1 MRKKLYL
8 GIFALLFTT
17 SFFAQTKEDVAKMVS
32 EYDLEK
38 IHAKKIE
45 FKTKHEVRK
54 RKAQELAKIKGWP
67 LKVFGDNGSYQ
78 ELMYVTEDGYPI
90 YYSTESNV
98 VAAASTRA
106 NYLNTGGGLGLT
118 LDGQGMVPRV
128 WDGGKV
134 RTTHQGFY
142 VGGGNITSRITPIND
157 PSGTTYSDHATHVT
171 GTILALPWSTNA
183 TVLSTKGM
191 ATKATARTFDFD
203 NDESEVISEI
213 PNGMIISNH
222 SYGVPHRNQSTG
234 VYLPGWISGAYTDDS
249 RSWDEIANL
258 SPYYLPVFSAGNNG
272 TDNGSNNPI
281 AVGYDKLVGNKV
293 SKNVLTVAATND
305 AVINSNGTLGSVT
318 IASFSS
324 QGPSDDFRIKPD
336 ISGNGVGLTSLGN
349 TTDTSTASMD
359 GTSMSAPNVT
369 GTLTLLQQHYK
380 NIHGSFMKSA
390 MLKGLVCHTADDSG
404 RAGPDVN
411 FGWGMLNAKK
421 AAETITGD
429 GLTSILSE
437 ITLSQGQ
444 TYTTTV
450 SAVGGIT
457 PLIASATWTDLPGV
471 NIANDTTPPNTTTPA
486 LVNDLDI
493 RITRAATTYY
503 PWRLGATPSAN
514 AIRTADNNVDNVEAV
529 KIDAPTA
536 ADYVITVTHKGTL
549 TGGSQKFAL
558 VITGITS
565 TIALESTSNDLTVCN
580 NQNAVYTFNYKQSGA
595 GTSNFSATGLPVGAT
610 ATFSPTSLSANG
622 AVTMTISNLNTVP
635 YGNYTV
641 GIIANNGTETET
653 RYKDLKVFSTTIV
666 AVNQIAPINN
676 NTNLPTSYLFK
687 WDKNSNTEDYNLQ
700 VSTSNTF
707 ATTVVNTTTT
717 ETEYAV
723 SGLAEETNYYWRVI
737 SSNRCATAPAN
748 QATVRTFQTGKY
760 TCGLTFTA
768 TDFTNATIATVVN
781 STASVP
787 ITVTGG
793 MSIGDLNVTLDI
805 THTWIGDMIITLKGP
820 AAIGSPEVI
829 LSNQPCVG
837 PNPTY
842 PNIQATFDDSG
853 VVHGCSATAPVVSG
867 TVKPFG
873 ILYSLNGL
881 SADGVW
887 TINVSD
893 VGAGDGGAIN
903 SASLNFC
910 KVEPSILSIADN
922 IFNQMVVY
930 PNPTKGVLNINLNTQ
945 IDGDT
950 QYSIYDIQGRMILS
964 KKSNAL
970 VEVLNIENFAN
981 GIYVLSVENGSSKTT
996 KKIVLNK

>member
-1 MRKKLYL
+1 MKTK
-8 GIFALLFTT
+8 LLFGLFTLLFST
-17 SFFAQTKEDVAKMVS
+17 VISAQTKEDVAKIVK

-38 IHAKKIE
+38 IKAKEIE
-45 FKTKHEVRK
+45 FRTRQQTQKS
-54 RKAQELAKIKGWP
+54 KAEALAKINGWP
-67 LKVFGDNGSYQ
+67 LKVYGDNGSYQ
-78 ELMYVTEDGYPI
+78 ELMYVTNDGYPI
-90 YYSTESNV
+90 YYSTDSNV

-128 WDGGKV
+128 WDGGRV
-134 RTTHQGFY
+134 RTSHQGFY
-142 VGGGNITSRITPIND
+142 VGGGNTTSRITPIND

-171 GTILALPWSTNA
+171 GTILALPWGTSA
-183 TVLSTKGM
+183 TILSTKGM
-191 ATKATARTFDFD
+191 ATKATARTFDFTD
-203 NDESEVISEI
+203 DESEVISEI

-222 SYGVPHRNQSTG
+222 SYGVPHRNQTTG
-234 VYLPGWISGAYTDDS
+234 AYLPGWISGAYTDDS

-293 SKNVLTVAATND
+293 SKNVLTVAAAND
-305 AVINSNGTLGSVT
+305 AAINPDGTLNNVS
-318 IASFSS
+318 IANFSS
-324 QGPSDDFRIKPD
+324 QGPTDDFRIKPD
-336 ISGNGVGLTSLGN
+336 ITGNGVGLTSLGIVTN
-349 TTDTSTASMD
+349 TSTASMD

-390 MLKGLVCHTADDSG
+390 MLKGLACHTADDAG

-411 FGWGMLNAKK
+411 FGWGLLNAKK

-450 SAVGGIT
+450 SAFGGTT
-457 PLIASATWTDLPGV
+457 PLIASATWTDLPGI
-471 NIANDTTPPNTTTPA
+471 NIANDTTPPNTTTPV

-493 RITRAATTYY
+493 RITRAGTTYY
-503 PWRLGATPSAN
+503 PWRLGATPAAN
-514 AIRTADNNVDNVEAV
+514 AIRTGDNNVDNVEAV
-529 KIDAPTA
+529 KIDTPTA

-610 ATFSPTSLSANG
+610 ATFSSTSLSANG
-622 AVTMTISNLNTVP
+622 VVTMTISNLNTVP

-687 WDKNSNTEDYNLQ
+687 WDKDPNTEDYNLQ

-707 ATTVVNTTTT
+707 ATTFVNATGIKLG
-717 ETEYAV
+717 EYAV
-723 SGLAEETNYYWRVI
+723 TGLAEETTYYWRVMP
-737 SSNRCATAPAN
+737 SNRCATGSNPTA
-748 QATVRTFQTGKY
+748 RTFVTGKY
-760 TCGLTFTA
+760 TCGVNNYSA
-768 TDFTNATIATVVN
+768 TDFTDANISIVQYD
-781 STASVP
+781 TASVP
-787 ITVTGG
+787 IVVTDDFK
-793 MSIGDLNVTLDI
+793 IGDLNVNLNI
-805 THTWIGDMIITLKGP
+805 THNWIGDMIITLKGP

-837 PNPTY
+837 PNSTY
-842 PNIQATFDDSG
+842 PDIQATLDDSG
-853 VVHGCSATAPVVSG
+853 MIHSCGTVSPVISG
-867 TVKPFG
+867 TVKPFEN
-873 ILYSLNGL
+873 LSSLNGL
-881 SADGVW
+881 SALGTW
-887 TINVSD
+887 TLNISD
-893 VGAGDGGAIN
+893 VGPGDGGAIN
-903 SASLNFC
+903 AVSLNFC
-910 KVEPSILSIADN
+910 KVEPSILSTADY

-930 PNPTKGVLNINLNTQ
+930 PNPTKGVLNINLNAQ

-981 GIYVLSVENGSSKTT
+981 GMYVLSVENGSSKTT